1 MYHSNR
7 MDAREAATLTA
18 LLSKLAG
25 VREAVVVGEEGLVM
39 LKIDLQQDWD
49 EKAALRLI
57 ENKNLV

>member
-1 MYHSNR
+1 
-7 MDAREAATLTA
+7 
-18 LLSKLAG
+18 
-25 VREAVVVGEEGLVM
+25 VVGEEGLVM